1 MSVNKSKN
9 VDSYDAVIIGAGP
22 AGAAA
27 ARELVKSGRKVLV
40 VEKRKLPR
48 YKICSGLI
56 LDRAQDL
63 VLEKFGAPPP
73 EVFCRPG
80 VLKGVRFSTAGDAL
94 TDLPL
99 RKPQVLN
106 VWRSAF
112 DHWLIKQSG
121 ADLLESHRLIGLS
134 QTEGAVQA
142 TILGPD
148 KKPFQIKAA
157 HLIGADGGSS
167 RVRSLLA
174 PAFEETIHFSTFIQA
189 YCIGAIN
196 LDPEY
201 FYMFFDPSL
210 SAFFTWLHVK
220 DDYIVYGVGSYRGKP
235 ALQCLKDS
243 TDYLAG
249 HFGLKIDNVERRTGC
264 VVSDMPIRNNFFLGE
279 GRVLLAGEAAGFMN
293 IFGEGI
299 SSAIATGSLAGSTVC
314 RTEASGEKV
323 LPLYADLVKVEQKLT
338 AKSWKQAGT
347 LMKKN

>member
-1 MSVNKSKN
+1 MFAKKGKN
-9 VDSYDAVIIGAGP
+9 TDSYDAVIIGAGP

-63 VLEKFGAPPP
+63 VLERFGAPPP
-73 EVFCRPG
+73 EVFSRPG

-99 RKPQVLN
+99 GKPQVLN

-142 TILGPD
+142 TIIGPD
-148 KKPFQIKAA
+148 NKPFQIKAA
-157 HLIGADGGSS
+157 HLIGADGGRS

-174 PAFEETIHFSTFIQA
+174 PAFEETIRFSTFIQA

-210 SAFFTWLHVK
+210 SAFYTWLHVK
-220 DDYIVYGVGSYRGKP
+220 DDYLVYGVGSYIGR
-235 ALQCLKDS
+235 AATQCLQES
-243 TDYLAG
+243 TKYLAG
-249 HFGLKIDNVERRTGC
+249 AFGMKIERVARKTGC
-264 VVSDMPIRNNFFLGE
+264 VVSNMPIRDHFFLGF
-279 GRVLLAGEAAGFMN
+279 GRVMLAGEAAGFMN
-293 IFGEGI
+293 VFGEGI
-299 SSAIATGSLAGSTVC
+299 SSAIATGSLAAEAVC
-314 RTEASGEKV
+314 RAEASGEDA
-323 LPLYADLVKVEQKLT
+323 LPIYDDLAKIEKIMT
-338 AKSWKQAGT
+338 KKSWETAAT
-347 LMKKN
+347 VMKKI